1 MNSPEIKDSLH
12 KVMNFLEE
20 NEQYGD
26 DWGKELTVLTWL
38 ISEADEIERN
48 ARKNRTWGNNH
59 D

>member
-1 MNSPEIKDSLH
+1 MNSDEIKDSLH

>member
-1 MNSPEIKDSLH
+1 MKDNKLLNEVIS
-12 KVMNFLEE
+12 FLMD